1 VRPVLRAAGLEVVA
15 QETQHAGHASQ
26 MTADLDLQRTS
37 ALVMVG
43 GDGTVFEAL
52 QACACT

>member
-1 VRPVLRAAGLEVVA
+1 MLRAAGLEVVA